1 MEIESEVFG
10 EDNALESELLG
21 LSNDEIRQRIRAF
34 ENEVRIMK
42 SDMNRIKHEAKEQ
55 MSHVK
60 DNKEKVKMNKV
71 VSYSL
76 RSFLNIN
83 LVCTITVD
91 ISATCSILFI
101 VCLYF
106 INSFFAK
113 AHLSSYTIVALSCC
127 KCN

>member
-10 EDNALESELLG
+10 EDNALESELVG

-34 ENEVRIMK
+34 DNEVRIMK

-71 VSYSL
+71 VSPYPKTFHVSL
-76 RSFLNIN
+76 TFSIPSMSISQFCAVCSVPIVFFHQFDFHNIN
-83 LVCTITVD
+83 L
-91 ISATCSILFI
+91 S
-101 VCLYF
+101 
-106 INSFFAK
+106 
-113 AHLSSYTIVALSCC
+113 
-127 KCN
+127 